1 MISRNRHNT
10 KKFVIWPFR
19 LDNILYEQ
27 AGVHDKFETLQKHYN
42 YSSRAILRRIE
53 HYNHI
58 SVTRA
63 TEEMILLSF
72 NCYLEKVLT
81 HFM

>member
-1 MISRNRHNT
+1 MLFRYYGEIISYTNYLHNSL
-10 KKFVIWPFR
+10 FR
-19 LDNILYEQ
+19 QSGIN
-27 AGVHDKFETLQKHYN
+27 DKFETLQKHYN